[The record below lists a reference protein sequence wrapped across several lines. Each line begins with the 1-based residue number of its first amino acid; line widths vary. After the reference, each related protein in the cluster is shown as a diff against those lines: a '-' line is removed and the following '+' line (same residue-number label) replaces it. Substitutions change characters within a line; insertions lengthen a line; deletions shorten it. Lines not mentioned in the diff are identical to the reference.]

1 MSSLS
6 ADRVR
11 AEQIRTLQSRY
22 PRAFTMAPAR
32 AAMVYGSLFAIAGF
46 VVLCVVRFDITLQRI
61 WNGFD
66 RIGFILF
73 GMFPPSSGGAYA
85 ELFGALLETLAMAFL
100 GTLIASVV
108 ALPLGFLGAKNML
121 PNWVVRFL
129 FRRQFDFLRGLDPLI
144 WALVYVRAFG
154 LGPLAGVLAIATS
167 DTGALAK
174 LYSEAIENAEKKQIE
189 GVKAAG
195 AGPIQ
200 SMRFG
205 VLPQVLPVM
214 LSNALYL
221 FESNTRSA
229 TILGIVGA
237 GGIGFQL
244 ADRIRA
250 HRWDEVSFIILM
262 IVVTVALIDLASHHI
277 RRRFIQAGGTR
288 RLDGEAR
295 AA

>member
-1 MSSLS
+1 VSSSPATSRISVERL
-6 ADRVR
+6 RML
-11 AEQIRTLQSRY
+11 EQRY
-22 PRAFTMAPAR
+22 PRAFSMSLR
-32 AAMVYGSLFAIAGF
+32 DRIVLYGGMTALAVFFI
-46 VVLCVVRFDITLQRI
+46 VCIVRFDISLTRI
-61 WNGFD
+61 WNGLD
-66 RIGFILF
+66 RIGYILF
-73 GMFPPSSGGAYA
+73 SMFPPGGGGAYA

-100 GTLIASVV
+100 GTLIASLV

-121 PNWVVRFL
+121 PNWFVRFV
-129 FRRQFDFLRGLDPLI
+129 FRRQFDFLRGLDSLI
-144 WALVYVRAFG
+144 WALVYVRAVG

-174 LYSEAIENAEKKQIE
+174 LYSEAIENTEKKQVE
-189 GVKAAG
+189 GVRASG
-195 AGPIQ
+195 ANALQ

-205 VLPQVLPVM
+205 ILPQVLPVM

-250 HRWDEVSFIILM
+250 HRWDEVCFIILM
-262 IVVTVALIDLASHHI
+262 IVVTVALIDAVSHQI
-277 RRRFIQAGGTR
+277 RKRFIEAGKTR
-288 RLDGEAR
+288 RLVEEPAG
-295 AA
+295 

>member
-1 MSSLS
+1 MSRLS
-6 ADRVR
+6 VEHVDAARLAELRR
-11 AEQIRTLQSRY
+11 AY
-22 PRAFTMAPAR
+22 PRAFSMTLGR
-32 AAMVYGSLFAIAGF
+32 ATLLYGSLAGLAGF
-46 VVLCVVRFDITLQRI
+46 VLACVLRFDITFGRL
-61 WNGFD
+61 WNGLD
-66 RIGFILF
+66 RIGAILF
-73 GMFPPSSGGAYA
+73 TMFPPSAGGAYG

-100 GTLIASVV
+100 GTLIAAIV
-108 ALPLGFLGAKNML
+108 ALPLGFMGARNML
-121 PNWVVRFL
+121 PNRVVRFI

-144 WALVYVRAFG
+144 WALIYVRAFG

-174 LYSEAIENAEKKQIE
+174 LYSEAIENADRKQVE
-189 GVKAAG
+189 GVRASG
-195 AGPIQ
+195 AGGLQ
-200 SMRFG
+200 AMRLG

-250 HRWDEVSFIILM
+250 HRWDEVCFIILM
-262 IVVTVALIDLASHHI
+262 IVVTVALIDMLSHTI
-277 RRRFIQAGGTR
+277 RRRFIQVGKNR
-288 RLDGEAR
+288 SLDG
-295 AA
+295 AAFAA

>member
-1 MSSLS
+1 VSNSPAIS
-6 ADRVR
+6 RITSER
-11 AEQIRTLQSRY
+11 LQSLELLY
-22 PRAFTMAPAR
+22 PRAFGLSFRERLIM
-32 AAMVYGSLFAIAGF
+32 YGGATSLAGF
-46 VVLCVVRFDITLQRI
+46 FVFCMIRFDISLTRI
-61 WNGFD
+61 WNGFG
-66 RIGFILF
+66 RIGYILF
-73 GMFPPSSGGAYA
+73 SMFPPSGGGAYV

-100 GTLIASVV
+100 GTLIASIV
-108 ALPLGFLGAKNML
+108 ALPLGFLGAKNMM
-121 PNWVVRFL
+121 PNWLVRFV

-144 WALVYVRAFG
+144 WALVYVRAVG

-189 GVKAAG
+189 GVRATG
-195 AGPIQ
+195 ANSLQ

-250 HRWDEVSFIILM
+250 HRWDEVCFIIFL
-262 IVVTVALIDLASHHI
+262 IVVTVALIDTLSHQI
-277 RRRFIQAGGTR
+277 RKRFIEAGTKR
-288 RLDGEAR
+288 PLVQE
-295 AA
+295 